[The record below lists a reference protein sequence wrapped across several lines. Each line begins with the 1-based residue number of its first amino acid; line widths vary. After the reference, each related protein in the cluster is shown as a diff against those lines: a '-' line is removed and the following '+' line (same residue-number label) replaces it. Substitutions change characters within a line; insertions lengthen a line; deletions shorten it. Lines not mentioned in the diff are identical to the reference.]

1 MGVGR
6 SEPFFIVG
14 CGRSGTTMLR
24 LMFNAHPDVAIPPES
39 QFIPTL
45 VAAWPRMITRE
56 GVDADAIVRSI
67 GRRLDHMGLDRDLV
81 RDRLAVLRDRTPRAA
96 TECIFGLVTEAE
108 GKPRWADKT
117 PRHVEDMPTIAGVFP
132 EARFIHIVRDGRD
145 VALSFFERPFGPRN
159 IWDAARHWGRTVGAG
174 VRDAGSLDPERYREV
189 RYERLIE
196 APDTV
201 MKELCDFV
209 GLEPREEM
217 LRYFERAAARL
228 SDGERGNHPNVVR
241 PPTKGLRDWR
251 IDMIQGDV
259 EAFEAV
265 AGPLLS
271 ELGYERRFPRPSRG
285 VAARR
290 FLEMRRRDARAGRI
304 AVENA
309 FNRRA
314 PR

>member
-24 LMFNAHPDVAIPPES
+24 LMLNAHPDVAIPAES

-45 VAAWPRMITRE
+45 VATWPRMITRD

-67 GRRLDHMGLDRDLV
+67 GRRLDHMGLDRKAV
-81 RDRLAVLRDRTPRAA
+81 RDRLALLRDRTPRAV
-96 TECIFGLVTEAE
+96 TECIFGIVTEAE

-145 VALSFFERPFGPRN
+145 VALSFFERPFGPRD
-159 IWDAARHWGRTVGAG
+159 IWDAARHWYRTVGAG
-174 VRDAGSLDPERYREV
+174 VRDATSLDPDRYREV

-196 APDTV
+196 APDAV

-217 LRYFERAAARL
+217 LRYFERAPEWL
-228 SDGERGNHPNVVR
+228 PEKERANHPNITR

-259 EAFEAV
+259 EAFEV
-265 AGPLLS
+265 IAGPLLS
-271 ELGYERRFPRPSRG
+271 QLGYERRFPHPSRG
-285 VAARR
+285 VATRG
-290 FLEMRRRDARAGRI
+290 FLEMRRRDARAGRV

-309 FNRRA
+309 LKRRA
-314 PR
+314 FR